1 MAQTVADIMTDD
13 DVLVPSTTTA
23 GEAAQYM
30 RDRDIGDVVVQDAPG
45 VQGILTDRDIVVR
58 AAAEGLSP
66 DEVTVGEI
74 CTTDLA
80 TLRPDDPI
88 DRAVQLMRERAVRR
102 LPVAEEGLIIGVVS
116 LGDLAIERDRGS
128 ALADISAAEAQS

>member
-1 MAQTVADIMTDD
+1 MAQTVADIMTNDV
-13 DVLVPSTTTA
+13 VLVSSTTTA
-23 GEAAQYM
+23 GEAAQFM
-30 RDRDIGDVVVQDAPG
+30 RDRDIGDVLVQDAPG
-45 VQGILTDRDIVVR
+45 VQGIVTDRDIVIR

-80 TLRPDDPI
+80 TVSPGDSV

-116 LGDLAIERDRGS
+116 LGDLAVILDSTS

>member
-1 MAQTVADIMTDD
+1 MTDEV
-13 DVLVPSTTTA
+13 VLVSSTTTL

-45 VQGILTDRDIVVR
+45 VQGIVTDRDIVIR

-88 DRAVQLMRERAVRR
+88 DRAIQLMRERAVRR
-102 LPVAEEGLIIGVVS
+102 LPVVEEGLIVGVVS

>member
-1 MAQTVADIMTDD
+1 MAQTVADIMTDEV
-13 DVLVPSTTTA
+13 VLVSSTTTL

-45 VQGILTDRDIVVR
+45 VQGIVTDRDIVIR

-88 DRAVQLMRERAVRR
+88 DRAIQLMRERAVRR
-102 LPVAEEGLIIGVVS
+102 LPVVEEGLIVGVVS

>member
-1 MAQTVADIMTDD
+1 MAQTVADIMTDEV
-13 DVLVPSTTTA
+13 VLVSSTTTL

-45 VQGILTDRDIVVR
+45 VQGIVTDRDSVIR

-88 DRAVQLMRERAVRR
+88 DRAIQLMRERAVRR
-102 LPVAEEGLIIGVVS
+102 LPVVEEGLIVGVVS